1 MGARVKHL
9 LLAGALLLAA
19 GAAPAHA
26 QPSAQT
32 DGPES
37 VTVHGPTGIWR
48 VSGPGWLKAGLFQGF
63 HWGPLRE
70 RYCRVVTGEKGL
82 HTRCYSHDYGTSDT
96 LESDGHAVHLAWGT
110 MMARIVMDG
119 TMASPTRFTGHFG
132 VKIAGIRV
140 RDDDLTEGVKIEP
153 DPAAP
158 DAAGKVALLR
168 AILSGHTPPH
178 EARLDKPIAEAQAM
192 NLGAIQSI
200 AYIGAQDKPTGAGQT
215 PVPGWLA
222 VYAVDFDKGQRVCVL
237 HQGEQLDAFECF

>member
-26 QPSAQT
+26 QI
-32 DGPES
+32 DEPES

-63 HWGPLRE
+63 QWGPLRQ
-70 RYCRVVTGEKGL
+70 RYCRVVTGEQGL
-82 HTRCYSHDYGTSDT
+82 RTRCYSRDYGTSDT
-96 LESDGHAVHLAWGT
+96 LESDGHNVHLAWGT

-119 TMASPTRFTGHFG
+119 TMESPTRFTGHFG
-132 VKIAGIRV
+132 VKLAGVPV
-140 RDDDLTEGVKIEP
+140 RDPDLTEGVKIEP

-158 DAAGKVALLR
+158 DVAGKAGLLR

-178 EARLDKPIAEAQAM
+178 EARLDKPLAEARAM

-200 AYIGAQDKPTGAGQT
+200 AYIGAQDKPTGDGQT